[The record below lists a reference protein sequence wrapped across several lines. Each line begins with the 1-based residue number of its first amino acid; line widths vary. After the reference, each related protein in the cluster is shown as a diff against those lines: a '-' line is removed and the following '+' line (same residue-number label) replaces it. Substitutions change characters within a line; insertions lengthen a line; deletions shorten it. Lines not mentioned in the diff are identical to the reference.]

1 MQLFLRLLHG
11 RIAIALLVFSAAM
24 TVAAAEA
31 DIVVIANAQSEVRQL
46 DRAQMRAIFSL
57 GRQFWP
63 NGTPVRVA
71 TLQSDSPQHT
81 EFCQQILDVYPHVLD
96 VAWTRQMASG
106 QAWNGRSFANERDL
120 LEYVRRVPGAIG
132 YVSSMS
138 HITDDLF
145 TVEVPR

>member
-11 RIAIALLVFSAAM
+11 RIAVALLLFSATM
-24 TVAAAEA
+24 TVVAAEA
-31 DIVVIANAQSEVRQL
+31 DIFIIANPQSEVRQL

-57 GRQFWP
+57 GRQYWP

-71 TLQSDSPQHT
+71 TLQSDSPQHA
-81 EFCQQILDVYPHVLD
+81 EFCQQILGVYPHVLD

-106 QAWNGRSFANERDL
+106 QAWNGRTFTTEKQL

-138 HITDDLF
+138 HVTDDLL